1 MDDTEKI
8 VTIVGSVLAHEG
20 AEFVYAGKIP
30 ECDNCKVGKVCHNAK
45 LREGRRYR
53 VIAVRPGGSR
63 STNHCGN
70 SNKPGNP
77 PNTDYLHACV

>member
-20 AEFVYAGKIP
+20 SEFVYAGKIP

-45 LREGRRYR
+45 I
-53 VIAVRPGGSR
+53 IAKSGKSAI
-63 STNHCGN
+63 TQN
-70 SNKPGNP
+70 SVK
-77 PNTDYLHACV
+77 DADIV

>member
-20 AEFVYAGKIP
+20 AEFVYAGKIT

-53 VIAVRPGGSR
+53 VIAVRPTKHECFVHAGG
-63 STNHCGN
+63 
-70 SNKPGNP
+70 
-77 PNTDYLHACV
+77 AVAVEVA